1 MLGNTWLKPEA
12 QLELALEQAVRWHRT
27 AALLSSK
34 GIAVC
39 GVSKDTASENND
51 CGYKVARMPSILNM
65 TAKPEARSGHA
76 DAVMQ
81 WWRTPI
87 TL

>member
-1 MLGNTWLKPEA
+1 MVNGYVWPDHIAARSVLGNTWLKPEA

-51 CGYKVARMPSILNM
+51 C
-65 TAKPEARSGHA
+65 
-76 DAVMQ
+76 
-81 WWRTPI
+81 
-87 TL
+87 